1 MVVLWGVIVVSGVVL
16 EMVVCSFVVVGSAV
30 TMVVWGVAVEVFV
43 FGVVAVVDWCFV
55 AVGSGVVV
63 VA

>member
-43 FGVVAVVDWCFV
+43 FGVLAVVDWCFA